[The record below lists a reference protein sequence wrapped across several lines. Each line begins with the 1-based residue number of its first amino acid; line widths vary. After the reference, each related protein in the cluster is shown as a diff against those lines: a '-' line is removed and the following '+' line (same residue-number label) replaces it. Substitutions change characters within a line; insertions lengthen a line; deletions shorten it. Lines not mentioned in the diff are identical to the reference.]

1 MHVGLSPKYPIAV
14 GAPHW
19 PIAQVQELAGAKRIW
34 VQKTRAADFFLTT
47 SDAIRV
53 AREVVMALTNDDF
66 SHSTQLTVDL
76 CDVYGIVIDGDG
88 WFLKLCVDVDVPE
101 LLIVS
106 LHPLERPL
114 KTNRGM
120 VNP

>member
-1 MHVGLSPKYPIAV
+1 M

-19 PIAQVQELAGAKRIW
+19 PIAQVQELAAAKRIW

-47 SDAIRV
+47 SEAIRV
-53 AREVVMALTNDDF
+53 AREVAMELTNDDF
-66 SHSTQLTVDL
+66 SHSIQLTVDL
-76 CDVYGIVIDGDG
+76 CDVYGIVIDGGG

-114 KTNRGM
+114 KTNGGM